1 MQLGN
6 LPPIK
11 TMGQADAIAAD
22 DLNFKALEERID
34 KKMAAMQK
42 QHMFIWIALAVV
54 LFIALRNG
62 KN

>member
-11 TMGQADAIAAD
+11 TMGQTESVSGDE
-22 DLNFKALEERID
+22 LNFKALENRLNERMD
-34 KKMAAMQK
+34 SMQK
-42 QHMFIWIALAVV
+42 QHMFIWIALAIV

>member
-6 LPPIK
+6 LPPKNI
-11 TMGQADAIAAD
+11 GQAPQVSDS
-22 DLNFKALEERID
+22 DLNFKALEDRLTQKVD
-34 KKMAAMQK
+34 AMQK
-42 QHMFIWIALAVV
+42 QHMFIWIALAIV